1 MKKIMMIAALMLMSI
16 GAFAQEGKMAI
27 GAQLGFASY
36 DNYSPLGIGGKFQY
50 EFVNNFRGEASF
62 NYYLKK
68 DNVSMWELNA
78 NVHYL
83 FHITD
88 QVTLYP
94 LAGLTMLTAKV
105 ESADFGGIKT
115 SASDTNIGLNLGAG
129 IEYPLSDTVKLNGEI
144 KYQIVNDFDRPVISV
159 GLTFAL

>member
-1 MKKIMMIAALMLMSI
+1 MNLNYGLHSDYKN
-16 GAFAQEGKMAI
+16 
-27 GAQLGFASY
+27 LG
-36 DNYSPLGIGGKFQY
+36 LGVKGQY
-50 EFVNNFRGEASF
+50 EFIDNVRGEASF
-62 NYYLKK
+62 NYYLKQ

-83 FHITD
+83 FRITD
-88 QVTLYP
+88 EVTLYP
-94 LAGLTMLTAKV
+94 LSGLTMLTAKV
-105 ESADFGGIKT
+105 ESANFGGIKS

-129 IEYPLSDTVKLNGEI
+129 IEYPLSDSVKLNGEI

>member
-1 MKKIMMIAALMLMSI
+1 MRKLMMLACMILCNLVMYAEQ
-16 GAFAQEGKMAI
+16 GDKAFGVNLNYGLHSDYKN
-27 GAQLGFASY
+27 LG
-36 DNYSPLGIGGKFQY
+36 LGVKGQY
-50 EFVNNFRGEASF
+50 EFIDNVRGEASF

-83 FHITD
+83 FRITD
-88 QVTLYP
+88 EVTLYP

-105 ESADFGGIKT
+105 ESANFGGIKS

-129 IEYPLSDTVKLNGEI
+129 IEYPLSDSVKLNGEI